1 MLGRDLATTAAL
13 ESLANMSVCVQVVWV
28 GAGPSRAQSGQVRPS
43 QAASA
48 CQTVDQTAPGLT
60 SGALQA
66 YLRTWA
72 PLNAVTDH

>member
-43 QAASA
+43 QAAIACRGPDSA
-48 CQTVDQTAPGLT
+48 RVDIWSSSSVRSTC
-60 SGALQA
+60 ALG
-66 YLRTWA
+66 
-72 PLNAVTDH
+72 PH